1 MSYRIVR
8 REATFPQHGRLWN
21 PEMITETMYSVEG
34 PGISRPANDIEIAI
48 WRQVIA
54 RAIEIVKPYE
64 KHVNVS
70 DFGGTPEEAL
80 RKEFG
85 L

>member
-8 REATFPQHGRLWN
+8 REATFPQHGRNWN
-21 PEMITETMYSVEG
+21 PDMVTEIMYSVEG

-48 WRQVIA
+48 YRNA
-54 RAIEIVKPYE
+54 LHRAMELVRPYGVL
-64 KHVNVS
+64 VNYPEH
-70 DFGGTPEEAL
+70 GGTPEEAI